1 MNLGHSHPIRAE
13 AGRNG
18 GRKGKVPRTRGLHST
33 TALLRCYTPLSRY
46 TTLHSTCEHCTGDL
60 RMVIR
65 STSTMC
71 KNDYSFC

>member
-1 MNLGHSHPIRAE
+1 M
-13 AGRNG
+13 G
-18 GRKGKVPRTRGLHST
+18 GEREKYREPGGFTRQLH
-33 TALLRCYTPLSRY
+33 CYAATPRY